1 MSSPA
6 ASPRAVAA
14 SEPSGWTALSALNV
28 VLCNDYVVALTPCVI
43 GTLSCVSRTARRIV
57 DANQSERR
65 SVNQLALASAK
76 GKLAIGGN
84 GAEREHLVD
93 YVMDMSRTMGSFVK
107 CRALLAGARGA
118 FKIADMERVE
128 LVYRTKGTAHPL
140 AVRAQ
145 ADELRLV
152 LRR

>member
-65 SVNQLALASAK
+65 SVNQLALASVK
-76 GKLAIGGN
+76 GKLAMEGN
-84 GAEREHLVD
+84 GAESKHLVD
-93 YVMDMSRTMGSFVK
+93 AVMYMSRTMGSFVK
-107 CRALLAGARGA
+107 CRALLAGVGGA
-118 FKIADMERVE
+118 FTIADMENVE
-128 LVYRTKGTAHPL
+128 LVYRAKSTAHPH

-145 ADELRLV
+145 ADELWRF